1 MVVDIFMNVNTLF
14 DLVLY
19 LSGVILVV
27 YFLSLLPASKTGY
40 RVVEINRGCY
50 KIEYINLFGLWR
62 LDLYR
67 QLTTEGELVVNSN
80 HIFIRPFYTDPDE
93 AVEVIKLIR
102 ECERKKKVGK
112 FKKKVYY
119 SDL

>member
-14 DLVLY
+14 EIVLY
-19 LSGVILVV
+19 LSGAILVV
-27 YFLSLLPASKTGY
+27 YFLSLIPTSKTGY
-40 RVVEINRGCY
+40 RVVEISKGCY
-50 KIEYINLFGLWR
+50 KIEYTNLFGFWKS
-62 LDLYR
+62 DLFK
-67 QLTTEGELVVNSN
+67 QLTTDGELEVNSN
-80 HIFIRPFYTDPDE
+80 HIFIRPFYTDPNE

-102 ECERKKKVGK
+102 ECEKKKKVKK